1 MNASIRRVSTVT
13 IALALL
19 VSLGACQ
26 AGGGP
31 ISKLLSGAR
40 SEKQSKLPGERVS
53 VLLLQQKLEADPR
66 IADVEVR
73 LPPPYENA
81 DWLEPGGYASNAMYH
96 LKVGDAL
103 ERQWRANVGAAADSY
118 SRIMAPPIIAEGRIF
133 VLDAKCYVMALDE
146 ATGRELWRK
155 NLAPK
160 REKGRVGFGGGVAF
174 DNGRI
179 FVVTGFGRV
188 HALDPASGKQFW
200 MRNFEVPFHAAPT
213 ADGGRLFAV
222 SNDNQLFA
230 LAEDDGRELWSDQG
244 ISEQAGMLANSSPAV
259 ASDAVVVPYSS
270 GELLAYRVQ
279 NGTLLWSDS
288 LTRTGP
294 VTPLATISDIAGR
307 PVIDRGRVVAI
318 SHSGRLVS
326 IDLKSG
332 ERIWTRDIGG
342 IQTPWVAGDF
352 IYLVTSDEELVCLTW
367 DDGRIRWITQLQQW
381 SNPKKNK
388 GDPLVWSGPLLGS
401 DRLIVV
407 SSQGRALSVSP
418 YTGEILGEIK
428 LGEGTFV
435 APIVA
440 KSTLYI
446 LTDGAKLLA
455 LR

>member
-1 MNASIRRVSTVT
+1 
-13 IALALL
+13 
-19 VSLGACQ
+19 
-26 AGGGP
+26 
-31 ISKLLSGAR
+31 
-40 SEKQSKLPGERVS
+40 
-53 VLLLQQKLEADPR
+53 
-66 IADVEVR
+66 
-73 LPPPYENA
+73 
-81 DWLEPGGYASNAMYH
+81 
-96 LKVGDAL
+96 
-103 ERQWRANVGAAADSY
+103 
-118 SRIMAPPIIAEGRIF
+118 
-133 VLDAKCYVMALDE
+133 
-146 ATGRELWRK
+146 
-155 NLAPK
+155 
-160 REKGRVGFGGGVAF
+160 
-174 DNGRI
+174 
-179 FVVTGFGRV
+179 
-188 HALDPASGKQFW
+188 
-200 MRNFEVPFHAAPT
+200 
-213 ADGGRLFAV
+213 
-222 SNDNQLFA
+222 
-230 LAEDDGRELWSDQG
+230 
-244 ISEQAGMLANSSPAV
+244 V